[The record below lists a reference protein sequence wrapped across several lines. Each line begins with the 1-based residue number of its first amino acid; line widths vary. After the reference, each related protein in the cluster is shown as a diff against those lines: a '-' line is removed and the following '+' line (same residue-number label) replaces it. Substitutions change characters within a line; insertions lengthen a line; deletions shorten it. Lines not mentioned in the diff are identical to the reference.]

1 MTPARFAG
9 EDVTSVRAAV
19 PWPGRGRLR
28 TAIPESRLSAESLM
42 LSQPNAQ
49 RSRAMRLIPVFA
61 LLFLPLCTHAGI
73 DVEALAAKVDGKV
86 VEWRRDI
93 HQHPELGNREF
104 RTSAKV
110 AEHLQALGL
119 EVRTGVAHTGVIGL
133 LRGGRPGP
141 RVALRADMDALP
153 VTEATGLPFASTVTT
168 EYNGQ
173 TTGVMH
179 ACGHDAH
186 VAILMGVAQAL
197 ASVREELPG
206 EVLFLFQ
213 PAEEGPPPGETG
225 GARQMLAE
233 GAFDGTLPEAVFGL
247 HVWAQLPVGTIGF
260 KGGPMMAS
268 ADRWVLKVRG
278 KQTHAS
284 RPWGGVDPITIAA
297 QALIASQSIIAR
309 QIDISSSPVVLTAG
323 AVRGGIRFNIIPDT
337 AEMEGTLRTF
347 DMDVRAD
354 VIARFER
361 TAKAIAEAAGGEAE
375 LIVENTAPVTAN
387 ELALTQRVRPWLR
400 ELMGSD
406 NVKEMPLQTVA
417 EDFSEFA
424 NRVPGFL
431 FFVGSTGPDTLP
443 ARAPN
448 NHSPEFLL
456 HEDALKHGTR
466 AMLTLTLGVLEKR

>member
-1 MTPARFAG
+1 MRLLPTLALALLLSPSA
-9 EDVTSVRAAV
+9 RAA
-19 PWPGRGRLR
+19 
-28 TAIPESRLSAESLM
+28 
-42 LSQPNAQ
+42 
-49 RSRAMRLIPVFA
+49 F
-61 LLFLPLCTHAGI
+61 
-73 DVEALAAKVDGKV
+73 DVETLSTAVDAKV

-104 RTSAKV
+104 RNSAKV
-110 AEHLQALGL
+110 AEHLRALGI
-119 EVRTGVAHTGVIGL
+119 EVRTGIAHTGVVGL

-141 RVALRADMDALP
+141 KIALRADMDALP
-153 VTEATGLPFASTVTT
+153 VTEATGLPFASTVTA

-186 VAILMGVAQAL
+186 VAILMGVAEAL

-206 EVLFLFQ
+206 EVMFLFQ

-225 GARQMLAE
+225 GAKQMLAE
-233 GAFDGTLPEAVFGL
+233 GVFDDFEPEAVFGL

-260 KGGPMMAS
+260 RGGPMMAS

-309 QIDISSSPVVLTAG
+309 QIDITSSPVVLTAG
-323 AVRGGIRFNIIPDT
+323 AVRGGIRFNIIPET

-354 VIARFER
+354 VINRFER

-387 ELALTQRVRPWLR
+387 ALALTQRVRPWLR
-400 ELMGSD
+400 ELMGAEQ
-406 NVKEMPLQTVA
+406 VKEMPLQTVA

-424 NRVPGFL
+424 NRAPGFL
-431 FFVGSTGPDTLP
+431 FFVGSTGPEIHP

-456 HEDALKHGTR
+456 HEDALRHGTR
-466 AMLTLTLGVLEKR
+466 AMLTLALGVLEGR

>member
-1 MTPARFAG
+1 
-9 EDVTSVRAAV
+9 
-19 PWPGRGRLR
+19 
-28 TAIPESRLSAESLM
+28 
-42 LSQPNAQ
+42 
-49 RSRAMRLIPVFA
+49 MRLLPA
-61 LLFLPLCTHAGI
+61 LVLSLLLSPCAHAAL
-73 DVEALAAKVDGKV
+73 DVEALSAAVDAKVVD
-86 VEWRRDI
+86 WRRDI

-110 AEHLQALGL
+110 AEHLRALGM
-119 EVRTGVAHTGVIGL
+119 EVRTGVAHTGVVGL
-133 LRGGRPGP
+133 LRGGKPGP
-141 RVALRADMDALP
+141 KIALRADMDALP

-168 EYNGQ
+168 QYNGQ

-186 VAILMGVAQAL
+186 VAILMGVAEAL

-225 GARQMLAE
+225 GAKQMLGE
-233 GAFDGTLPEAVFGL
+233 GVFDDFKPEAVFGL

-260 KGGPMMAS
+260 RGGPMMAS

-309 QIDISSSPVVLTAG
+309 QIDITSSPVVLTAG
-323 AVRGGIRFNIIPDT
+323 AVRGGIRFNIIPET

-354 VIARFER
+354 VINRFER

-375 LIVENTAPVTAN
+375 LTVENTAPVTAN

-400 ELMGSD
+400 ELMGVEQ
-406 NVKEMPLQTVA
+406 VKEMPLQTVA

-424 NRVPGFL
+424 NRAPGFL
-431 FFVGSTGPDTLP
+431 FFVGSTGPEIHP

-466 AMLTLTLGVLEKR
+466 AMLTLALGVLEGR